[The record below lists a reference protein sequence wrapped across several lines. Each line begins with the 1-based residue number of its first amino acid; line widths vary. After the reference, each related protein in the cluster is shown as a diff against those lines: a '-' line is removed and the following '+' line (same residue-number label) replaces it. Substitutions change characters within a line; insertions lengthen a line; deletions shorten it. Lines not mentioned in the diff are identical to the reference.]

1 MTLRKCGDDVTG
13 KVDDMAKTMK
23 INGVDG
29 RAIEKAVRDAYEAD
43 QDSWNAIC
51 GMGKPFATVLDLIDA
66 KEKMLK
72 ADAVKKIGE
81 MRSALMSLRI
91 KRFCR
96 MVEDDECLDV
106 TEEELDAY
114 IEARG

>member
-1 MTLRKCGDDVTG
+1 MSRIT
-13 KVDDMAKTMK
+13 KV
-23 INGVDG
+23 NGVDN
-29 RAIEKAVRDAYEAD
+29 RQIEKAVRDAYMAD
-43 QDSWNAIC
+43 QDGWEAIC
-51 GMGKPFATVLDLIDA
+51 GMGKPFPSILDLIDA

-106 TEEELDAY
+106 TEDELEAY
-114 IEARG
+114 IDARG

>member
-1 MTLRKCGDDVTG
+1 MSRIT
-13 KVDDMAKTMK
+13 KV
-23 INGVDG
+23 NGVDG
-29 RAIEKAVRDAYEAD
+29 RAIEKAVRKAYEAD
-43 QDSWNAIC
+43 KDAWDAIC

-106 TEEELDAY
+106 TEDELEAY
-114 IEARG
+114 IDARG